1 MYICKY
7 VLMRTSTYVCIH
19 TCAYMCTCRLAL
31 CRACHAQPTRVVTLV
46 FVSCSQEMALL
57 IPDVSE
63 QESNLPI
70 YSGLPL
76 YHYYTFH
83 VDSNLRNMGLV
94 LRNGLK

>member
-1 MYICKY
+1 MYIC
-7 VLMRTSTYVCIH
+7 TYVSVCLYEHLCIH
-19 TCAYMCTCRLAL
+19 TCAYMCTCKLAL
-31 CRACHAQPTRVVTLV
+31 CYACHAQPTRVVTLV

-76 YHYYTFH
+76 YQYRTFH
-83 VDSNLRNMGLV
+83 GHSNLHNMGLV
-94 LRNGLK
+94 LHNGLK